1 MWYKAGS
8 LSLFSG
14 SKVVLGNNTAWAD
27 KSNSVI
33 AGGMLLIFADCS
45 IKIYEIASVVSDTE
59 LVLASEYIG
68 CTENGVQ
75 YAVPVFGSDDKFD
88 HAAYVA
94 QVAAMLAGYQSQLT
108 QWKQVLTEHGQVTL
122 TDNNGQNVVVKTLPD
137 LTDAVSRMMDKT
149 LNGADIPDKAQ
160 FVANLGLSDVARK
173 SDLTNHTHTAS
184 QITDFTDA
192 VRKVLVTT
200 LAAGQGV
207 ALNYDTSSSQLVVS
221 ATGGNSS
228 GGNNGGGG
236 YTVVTRMGTTAN
248 QVFSFPLSL
257 NGPISLNGQINMNGQ
272 MDYNFDAYALKEE
285 SELTSQ
291 TVAIDTFSN
300 TSVANYDQTNNVV
313 FDGQLKPYTGE
324 TYSIGSDG
332 SFYSSIIKAD
342 GASLSVSSYS
352 MSTVVPVMT
361 SASTPAGYVASA
373 SSAYNASY
381 AAYYAF
387 DGSVSM
393 NGWISAN
400 APTAAAPQWLEI
412 ELPSQTQITGYII
425 TNPNLT
431 IGGLAS
437 PKSWL
442 LQGSNDGSVW
452 TTIHSVSNNTNNT
465 ADIDQEFPLSV
476 AANYSKYRLYITDRN
491 SSYSFVSV
499 KKLKLV
505 VGDKCLISDSF
516 GNFYTASSGVLT
528 KVNSPSSALEFST
541 FGFVYSGVISR
552 STLSDK
558 LPIKVWLASNPTNNY
573 VRTSYGP
580 PPQIIIPKSLT
591 SVRSWQMINSAQ
603 LSATLSGKGA
613 VSVAVSRDL
622 NNWVV
627 WNGSSWVSIGS
638 LSADGNGANKLVSD
652 GMSVSSLNQITT
664 AQWALLFPNTNGVP
678 DALAFALALNVPDP
692 SGDNAAVD
700 TLVLNVNNVS
710 AWKKQTEA
718 EVEIRWYPD
727 KVSFKTVAAGNYKLA
742 YQQP

>member
-1 MWYKAGS
+1 MWYKSGS

-27 KSNSVI
+27 KNNSVV

-68 CTENGVQ
+68 CTENGVN
-75 YAVPVFGSDDKFD
+75 YAIPVLGSSDAFD
-88 HAAYVA
+88 HAAYVV
-94 QVAAMLAGYQSQLT
+94 QVAAMLAGYQSQLA
-108 QWKQVLTEHGQVTL
+108 QWKQVLTEQGQVTL
-122 TDNNGQNVVVKTLPD
+122 TDNGGQSVVVKTLPD

-160 FVANLGLSDVARK
+160 FVANLGLSDVVRK
-173 SDLTNHTHTAS
+173 SDLANHTHTAS

-192 VRKVLVTT
+192 VRKVLVAT
-200 LAAGQGV
+200 LAAGRGV
-207 ALNYDTSSSQLVVS
+207 SLAYDNRNSQLSIS
-221 ATGGNSS
+221 ATGTGS
-228 GGNNGGGG
+228 GSGQGGSG

-248 QVFSFPLSL
+248 QIFTF
-257 NGPISLNGQINMNGQ
+257 PISLNDQ
-272 MDYNFDAYALKEE
+272 MDYSFDAYALKEE
-285 SELTSQ
+285 AGLTSQ
-291 TVAIDTFSN
+291 TVVIDTFSS
-300 TSVANYDQTNNVV
+300 TSAANYEQTNNVV

-324 TYSIGSDG
+324 TYSMGSDG

-342 GASLSVSSYS
+342 GISLSVSSYS
-352 MSTVVPVMT
+352 TSTVVPAMT
-361 SASTPAGYVASA
+361 SANTPAGYIASA
-373 SSAYNASY
+373 SSVYNASY

-387 DGSVSM
+387 DGSVSG
-393 NGWISAN
+393 NGWISAS

-425 TNPNLT
+425 TNPNSV

-437 PKSWL
+437 PKSWS

-452 TTIHSVSNNTNNT
+452 TTVHAVSNSTNNT

-476 AANYSKYRLYITDRN
+476 AANYSKYRLYITDKN
-491 SSYSFVSV
+491 SSYAFVSI

-528 KVNSPSSALEFST
+528 KVNSPSSASEFST
-541 FGFVYSGVISR
+541 VGFVYSGVIS
-552 STLSDK
+552 SSALSGK
-558 LPIKVWLASNPTNNY
+558 LPIKVWLASNPANNY

-580 PPQIIIPKSLT
+580 PPQIIVPKSLT
-591 SVRSWQMINSAQ
+591 SVRSLQVISSAQ

-622 NNWVV
+622 NDWVV
-627 WNGSSWVSIGS
+627 WSGSSWVSIGS
-638 LSADGNGANKLVSD
+638 LSADATGANKLIAS
-652 GMSVSSLNQITT
+652 GMTASSLGQVT
-664 AQWALLFPNTNGVP
+664 ATQWALLFPNTNGVP
-678 DALAFALALNVPDP
+678 DNLAFAMVLSVPDP
-692 SGDNAAVD
+692 SVDGAVVD
-700 TLVLNVNNVS
+700 DLTLNVTNGS

-727 KVSFKTVAAGNYKLA
+727 KVTFKTVAAGNYKLA